1 MSLVHV
7 VSRCRTYTWMN
18 VEIICMKNVVQT
30 KPFACTTIWD
40 TQYHCATSTTHPN
53 EREKR
58 RYERISTIDYESQIT
73 ITITFINITIVK
85 LHFFPPPISVSLLL
99 QLTLHCPNWHPLAFL
114 ALLAHHFDST
124 IFLSLLPNVESVE
137 RDDDKETSRFN
148 THFHFFIWKI
158 ICFP

>member
-1 MSLVHV
+1 MSFGSCC
-7 VSRCRTYTWMN
+7 VSLLYIYVDECGNYLHEKCCSN
-18 VEIICMKNVVQT
+18 QT
-30 KPFACTTIWD
+30 IRMYDNLRHTISLCDIND
-40 TQYHCATSTTHPN
+40 TSN

-58 RYERISTIDYESQIT
+58 RYERISTIDYESQIA
-73 ITITFINITIVK
+73 ITIKFINITIVK

-124 IFLSLLPNVESVE
+124 IFLSLFPNVESVA

-148 THFHFFIWKI
+148 THFHFFI
-158 ICFP
+158 